1 MQSKQNNQIVLI
13 KTVLALIVILVHC
26 SILSQNENIYFLQK
40 ILDSTIAVKSFFM
53 LSGYLVM
60 GSYVNSPDILSYI
73 KKRFMR
79 IFPAYV
85 FAIILCLFIGLLVTN
100 LNMKDFILNQ
110 KTHRYII
117 SNFVFLN
124 FIQPDLPGVFE
135 ENSVSTLNGSLWTI
149 KIELALY
156 ALLPIIFYMFTKFGS
171 TRVTIT
177 IFLLSLIWSVYFEYF
192 YWPHDNGIRISQQFP
207 GAIRYFILGNFY
219 FIEEKK
225 FQWNA
230 KKFLALFVMLKL
242 LKNNLLKI
250 ALEPFILLFILWLG
264 NKKIVT
270 RKKKIHDIS
279 YGMYLYH
286 FPIIQV
292 FIYYGI
298 FNYSSLIGVL
308 SSLFVTMGIAIFSS
322 KYIESQ

>member
-60 GSYVNSPDILSYI
+60 GSYVNSPDICSYI

-100 LNMKDFILNQ
+100 LNIKDFILNQ

-117 SNFVFLN
+117 SNLVFLN

-149 KIELALY
+149 KIELVLY
-156 ALLPIIFYMFTKFGS
+156 AFLPIIFYMFTKFGS

-177 IFLLSLIWSVYFEYF
+177 IFLLSLIWSVFFEYF
-192 YWPHDNGIRISQQFP
+192 YWPHADGVRISQQFP

-225 FQWNA
+225 FQLNA
-230 KKFLALFVMLKL
+230 KKFLALFVMPKL
-242 LKNNLLKI
+242 LKNSPLKI
-250 ALEPFILLFILWLG
+250 ALEPFILLFILWHG
-264 NKKIVT
+264 NKKIVVH
-270 RKKKIHDIS
+270 KKKIRDIS

-298 FNYSSLIGVL
+298 FKYSSLVGVL
-308 SSLFVTMGIAIFSS
+308 SSLLVTIGIAIFSY
-322 KYIESQ
+322 KYLES